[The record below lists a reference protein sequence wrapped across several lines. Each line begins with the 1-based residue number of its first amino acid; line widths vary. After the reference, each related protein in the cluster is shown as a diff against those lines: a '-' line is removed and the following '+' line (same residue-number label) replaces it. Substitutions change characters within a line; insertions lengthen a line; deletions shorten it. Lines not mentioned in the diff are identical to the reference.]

1 VDAPSVV
8 IGIVAIAL
16 GAGLM
21 LLGYRLALIL
31 LPIWGFFAG
40 FIFGA
45 HVLQELLGQGFL
57 ATTLSWV
64 GGAIVGL
71 VFAVLSYLFWYVAVV
86 VAFASVG
93 YWLGWGLV
101 TLLAMSGTGLAA
113 FGIGLGVGVILALLA
128 VVTGV
133 PLVAL
138 VVMTAVAG
146 SHAFTAG
153 VLVLLG
159 VIDVTDLGTGVVT
172 AIISANLGWWLAA
185 LGMALV
191 SSIVQLQTM
200 GEHRLEPPAARI

>member
-1 VDAPSVV
+1 VV
-8 IGIVAIAL
+8 VGIVAIAV

-21 LLGYRLALIL
+21 LLGYRLALTL
-31 LPIWGFFAG
+31 LPIWGFVAG

>member
-1 VDAPSVV
+1 VV
-8 IGIVAIAL
+8 VGIVAIAV

-21 LLGYRLALIL
+21 LLGYRLALTL
-31 LPIWGFFAG
+31 LPIWGFVAG

-138 VVMTAVAG
+138 VVITAVAG
-146 SHAFTAG
+146 SHAFIAG

>member
-1 VDAPSVV
+1 MV

-31 LPIWGFFAG
+31 LPIWGFVAG

-57 ATTLSWV
+57 ATTLSWM
-64 GGAIVGL
+64 GGVILGL
-71 VFAVLSYLFWYVAVV
+71 LFAVVSYLFWYVAVV
-86 VAFASVG
+86 IAFASVG
-93 YWLGWGLV
+93 YWVGWGLV
-101 TLLAMSGTGLAA
+101 TLLGFSGTGLAA
-113 FGIGLGVGVILALLA
+113 FGIGLGFGVILAVLA

-133 PLVAL
+133 PLAAL
-138 VVMTAVAG
+138 VVITAVGGA
-146 SHAFTAG
+146 HAFIAG

-159 VIDVTDLGTGVVT
+159 VIEVMDLGTGVVT
-172 AIISANLGWWLAA
+172 SIIAANFGWWLAA
-185 LGMALV
+185 LGLALV
-191 SSIVQLQTM
+191 STIVQLRTI

>member
-1 VDAPSVV
+1 M
-8 IGIVAIAL
+8 GIMAVAL

-21 LLGYRLALIL
+21 LLGYRLALVL

-40 FIFGA
+40 LIFGA

-57 ATTLSWV
+57 ATTVSWV

-93 YWLGWGLV
+93 YWLGWGFV
-101 TLLAMSGTGLAA
+101 TLLGFSGTGLAA

-128 VVTGV
+128 VMTGV

-138 VVMTAVAG
+138 VVITAVGGA
-146 SHAFTAG
+146 HALIAG

-159 VIDVTDLGTGVVT
+159 VIQVTDLGTGVVT

-185 LGMALV
+185 MGMALV
-191 SSIVQLQTM
+191 SSIVQLRTM
-200 GEHRLEPPAARI
+200 GEHRLEPPAARM